1 LSGVRAAAVALAAG
15 VAACSGAT
23 NVDLLTPAED
33 YVGPSSSGGA
43 GSSGSS
49 SGSSM
54 HPAGGSSGGA
64 SPDAADTG
72 MSSDDDASGGN
83 ENEAGPQESGP
94 PPGAEPASPC
104 NVTCLL
110 GTQCCTLAGSQTY
123 GQCYNPN
130 FCFTPNCCT
139 P

>member
-1 LSGVRAAAVALAAG
+1 VRAATVALAVA

-23 NVDLLTPAED
+23 NEDLLTPARD
-33 YVGPSSSGGA
+33 YVGPSSSGGT

-49 SGSSM
+49 SGVSM
-54 HPAGGSSGGA
+54 QPTGSSSGA
-64 SPDAADTG
+64 SLDATTDMG
-72 MSSDDDASGGN
+72 MSSGDDASEGDEG
-83 ENEAGPQESGP
+83 EGSAPESG

-104 NVTCLL
+104 GVTCVL
-110 GTQCCTLAGSQTY
+110 GAQCCTLAGSQTY